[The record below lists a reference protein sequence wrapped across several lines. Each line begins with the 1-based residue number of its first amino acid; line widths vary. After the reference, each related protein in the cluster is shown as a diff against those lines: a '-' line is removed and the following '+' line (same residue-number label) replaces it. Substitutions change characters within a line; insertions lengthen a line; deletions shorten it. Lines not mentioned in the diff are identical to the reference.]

1 MEAQITTFL
10 LVFTRIFGFFAI
22 APFFGRRE
30 FPFQA
35 RAGLAALVTSIIYPV
50 VNKIAFEGSLWEM
63 VALFVKEAAVGF
75 LMGFVVFLM
84 FSTVYILGE
93 IVDFGMGF
101 GIVSVLDPQINTQVP
116 ILGNFFY
123 ILTILIF
130 LNINGHHVMLG
141 MLIRSFEVLPPGEPV
156 LTQNLLYGILESFYA
171 MFEAGVKMSLPLISA
186 TFLADFAL
194 GIMAR
199 AVPQM
204 NVFIVGLPFKIVIGV
219 FFLIIIL
226 PAFVTALDVLFNGSY
241 GMLEL
246 ILQGMT
252 KKP

>member
-1 MEAQITTFL
+1 MEEQITNFL
-10 LVFTRIFGFFAI
+10 MVFTRIFGFFAV

-50 VNKIAFEGSLWEM
+50 VSKNVIQGSVWET

-75 LMGFVVFLM
+75 LMGFIVFIM
-84 FSTVYILGE
+84 FSAVYVLGE
-93 IVDFGMGF
+93 IVDFEMGF

-130 LNINGHHVMLG
+130 LNINGHHILLDML
-141 MLIRSFEVLPPGEPV
+141 MRSFEVLPAGEPV
-156 LTQNLLYGILESFYA
+156 LMQDLLYSILESFYA
-171 MFEAGVKMSLPLISA
+171 MFEAGVRMSIPLIFA

-199 AVPQM
+199 TVPQM

-219 FFLIIIL
+219 LFLIIIL
-226 PAFVTALDVLFNGSY
+226 PTLLTSLEILFNGSY
-241 GMLEL
+241 EMLEL
-246 ILQGMT
+246 IIQGMA

>member
-10 LVFTRIFGFFAI
+10 LVFTRIFGFFAT

-35 RAGLAALVTSIIYPV
+35 RAGLAALVTSLIYPV
-50 VNKIAFEGSLWEM
+50 VNKVAFQGSLWET

-84 FSTVYILGE
+84 FSAVYILGE
-93 IVDFGMGF
+93 IIDFEMGF

-130 LNINGHHVMLG
+130 LNINGHHVLLG
-141 MLIRSFEVLPPGEPV
+141 TLIRSFEVLPPGEPV

-199 AVPQM
+199 TVPQM

-226 PAFVTALDVLFNGSY
+226 PTFVTALDVLFNGSY
-241 GMLEL
+241 EMLEL

>member
-50 VNKIAFEGSLWEM
+50 VNKIAFQGSLWET

-84 FSTVYILGE
+84 FSAVYILGE
-93 IVDFGMGF
+93 IVDFEMGF

-130 LNINGHHVMLG
+130 LNINGHHVLLG

-199 AVPQM
+199 TVPQM

-226 PAFVTALDVLFNGSY
+226 PTFVTALDVLFNGSY
-241 GMLEL
+241 EMLEL

>member
-1 MEAQITTFL
+1 MEEQITIFL
-10 LVFTRIFGFFAI
+10 MVLTRIFGFFAV

-35 RAGLAALVTSIIYPV
+35 RAGLAALVTSIIYPIV
-50 VNKIAFEGSLWEM
+50 SKNVIQGSVWET

-75 LMGFVVFLM
+75 LMGFIVFIM
-84 FSTVYILGE
+84 FSAVYILGE
-93 IVDFGMGF
+93 IVDFEMGF

-130 LNINGHHVMLG
+130 LSINGHHVLLG
-141 MLIRSFEVLPPGEPV
+141 MLIRSFEVLPLGASG
-156 LTQNLLYGILESFYA
+156 LTKNLLYIILESFYG
-171 MFEAGVKMSLPLISA
+171 MFEAGVKMSLPLIFS

-199 AVPQM
+199 TVPHM
-204 NVFIVGLPFKIVIGV
+204 NVFIVGLPFKIVIGIL
-219 FFLIIIL
+219 FLIIIL
-226 PAFVTALDVLFNGSY
+226 PTLLTSLEILFTDSY
-241 GMLEL
+241 EILKL
-246 ILQGMT
+246 IIQGMA